1 MASGTSE
8 EAINCCATRKRP
20 SYPFLSYAPDP
31 EWVET
36 NGSEASL
43 LKAELSTKTYPDV
56 FQRYNS
62 AQDIGKD
69 LIYQLATYVHQESP
83 FKLQVYKDE
92 KPMEYQMRLQK
103 DEDGALLAVSTQLLP

>member
-1 MASGTSE
+1 M
-8 EAINCCATRKRP
+8 P
-20 SYPFLSYAPDP
+20 VYAQ
-31 EWVET
+31 VRT
-36 NGSEASL
+36 YLLSL

-56 FQRYNS
+56 FQQYNL

-92 KPMEYQMRLQK
+92 KPMEYWMRLRK
-103 DEDGALLAVSTQLLP
+103 DEDGALLAVSTWLLP